1 MTLDELCAKSRQKI
15 AEGKMPMTIA
25 AAVSGL
31 VEDKTNAELIEF
43 LKSECHYDI
52 RNYIEEQVIGAA
64 VNKIR
69 YDDAIKAR
77 R

>member
-1 MTLDELCAKSRQKI
+1 MTLDELCAKSKRKV
-15 AEGKMPMTIA
+15 AESKTPMTIA

-31 VEDKTNAELIEF
+31 LEGKTNAELIEF
-43 LKSECHYDI
+43 LKSECYYDI
-52 RNYIEEQVIGAA
+52 RNYLEEQIIGAA

-69 YDDAIKAR
+69 YDDSIKTR